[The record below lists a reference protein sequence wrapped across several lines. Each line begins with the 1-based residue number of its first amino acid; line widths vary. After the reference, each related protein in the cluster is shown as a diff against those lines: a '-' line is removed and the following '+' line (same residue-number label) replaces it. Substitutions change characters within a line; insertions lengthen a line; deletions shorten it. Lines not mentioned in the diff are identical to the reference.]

1 LRNAVPKEG
10 LGATIRNRTVRDIG
24 YEVLAIARAGLQSRA
39 KLNSEGYDE
48 AHFLAPLEE
57 IVARGTT
64 PAEQMVTQFHSV
76 WAESIEPVFMEYAY

>member
-1 LRNAVPKEG
+1 VEG
-10 LGATIRNRTVRDIG
+10 LNAKIHNRTVREIG
-24 YEVLAIARAGLQSRA
+24 YDVLRIARNGLQSRA
-39 KLNSEGYDE
+39 KLNSEGFDE

-64 PAEQMVTQFHSV
+64 AAEQMVTEFHSV